1 MLKDTMKDYV
11 NDMKDVE
18 KEIINYA
25 LTEGAFDGMNDC
37 AYIIISK
44 LMNLL
49 HTSYKIVVEEAE
61 ALDNINTKLDKLI
74 DKK

>member
-11 NDMKDVE
+11 NNMKEVE
-18 KEIINYA
+18 SEIIAYA
-25 LTEGAFDGMNDC
+25 LTEGAFDKMNDREG
-37 AYIIISK
+37 IMILK
-44 LMNLL
+44 LMDLL